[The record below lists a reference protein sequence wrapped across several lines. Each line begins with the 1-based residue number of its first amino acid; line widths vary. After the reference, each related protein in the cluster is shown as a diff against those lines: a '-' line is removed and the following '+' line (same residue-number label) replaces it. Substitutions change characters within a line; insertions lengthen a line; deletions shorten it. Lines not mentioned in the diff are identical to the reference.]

1 MMPAQTREL
10 SLLEALSGTAT
21 GFVISLLLQRLLF
34 PALGHDLVLSE
45 NLLVS
50 TVFTLAS
57 VGRSYAIRRLFV
69 ALGGIRR

>member
-1 MMPAQTREL
+1 MMLRQSRCF
-10 SLLEALSGTAT
+10 SLIEAVAGTAT
-21 GFVISLLLQRLLF
+21 GFVISLILQRLLF
-34 PALGHDLVLSE
+34 PALGADLTLPE